1 MSQQT
6 PLRIGSV
13 MWADLTVPH
22 AEAVRDFYREVVGW
36 TTTDVDMGGYHDF
49 CMNQP
54 EDAKTVAGICHARG
68 SNAAV
73 PPQWLIYIIVE
84 DLEESMARC
93 RELGGAVI
101 LPPRDYGGAGRYAV
115 LRDPAGAAF
124 ALFEPDNPAA

>member
-1 MSQQT
+1 
-6 PLRIGSV
+6 
-13 MWADLTVPH
+13 
-22 AEAVRDFYREVVGW
+22 
-36 TTTDVDMGGYHDF
+36 MGGYHDF

-68 SNAAV
+68 GNAAL
-73 PPQWLIYIIVE
+73 PPQWIIYISVE

-93 RELGGAVI
+93 RELGGTVI
-101 LPPRDYGGAGRYAV
+101 LPPQDYGGAGRYAV